1 MPRASTALRRPW
13 ENPAVT
19 LPSLHRL
26 ITALSVGLGVLGLGQ
41 RGSAE
46 AAEASASVG
55 TNPDPE
61 RLVKGFASLDRP
73 IGMAEANVGVLTL
86 PDAEVCAQ
94 RSAGCNNGD
103 LSFALEGWEIY
114 RANLRLAFGAG
125 FMLGLIPI
133 AHPRQAPEAIE
144 RDHTRSYLTVE
155 GVFRY
160 YPYVGETMEV
170 WIGPVGGL
178 VVLSDQFQV
187 ANIQDDRALLG
198 TRGVTIRTEGGSIGA
213 GTGFAY
219 QLAEHWAL
227 IGSFR
232 FTQWFLP
239 SKPATD
245 PLGSEASLTGKNTA
259 FSLSFGVAYRLPL

>member
-1 MPRASTALRRPW
+1 M
-13 ENPAVT
+13 T
-19 LPSLHRL
+19 LPAPPRCAAA
-26 ITALSVGLGVLGLGQ
+26 TAVALAVLALGAHA
-41 RGSAE
+41 R
-46 AAEASASVG
+46 AAEASAAANVETSESASISAQIDA

-61 RLVKGFASLDRP
+61 RLVKGFAALDRP

-86 PDAEVCAQ
+86 PDAEVCAE

-133 AHPRQAPEAIE
+133 AHPRQDPEAIE

-160 YPYVGETMEV
+160 YPYVAERWELWV
-170 WIGPVGGL
+170 GPVGGL
-178 VVLSDQFQV
+178 VVLNDQFQV
-187 ANIQDDRALLG
+187 ANIKDDRALLG

-213 GTGFAY
+213 GAGFAY

-239 SKPATD
+239 SKPETD

>member
-1 MPRASTALRRPW
+1 MPEPHRRCAKC
-13 ENPAVT
+13 EIA
-19 LPSLHRL
+19 R
-26 ITALSVGLGVLGLGQ
+26 TALSLALLVLGFVAPAAAQ
-41 RGSAE
+41 E
-46 AAEASASVG
+46 ATARASAG
-55 TNPDPE
+55 TGTSLGAEFDATDPDPD
-61 RLVKGFASLDRP
+61 RLVKGFAALDRP
-73 IGMAEANVGVLTL
+73 VGMAEANVGVLTL

-94 RSAGCNNGD
+94 RSAGCSNGD

-133 AHPRQAPEAIE
+133 AHPRQDPEAIE
-144 RDHTRSYLTVE
+144 REHTRSYLTVE

-160 YPYVGETMEV
+160 YPYVGETLEAWV
-170 WIGPVGGL
+170 GPVGGL
-178 VVLSDQFQV
+178 VVLNDRFQV
-187 ANIQDDRALLG
+187 ANVEEERALLG

-213 GTGFAY
+213 GIGFAY
-219 QLAEHWAL
+219 RLAEHWAL

-239 SKPATD
+239 SEPATD

-259 FSLSFGVAYRLPL
+259 FSLSFGMAYRLGL